1 MKRKLIISI
10 LFALFGFTVS
20 VAQSLCSD
28 TIANRMWRQLS
39 VFPQEKLY
47 AQTDRAE
54 YTCGDTIW
62 VRHHVV
68 DALTGMPSHVS
79 RYVYV
84 ELINPLGKLVGRYM
98 MRQNEQGNVY
108 GYIPTD
114 FDMPSG
120 TYMFRAYT
128 RYMSRTTP
136 EYLFERTVRFRSA
149 IENSVR
155 ITADSRNGKVR
166 LSFINP
172 KTGRSIHNGSVKVS
186 SADGEIV
193 TTGNTDEGVRLHMAD
208 IGRNRCCLLVE
219 VGNYREFVPVR
230 HGRIDLQLMP
240 EGGNL
245 IMEQRCRVAYKTV
258 ADNGLGIDMHAVVT
272 DDSGHVVAESGAT
285 HLGMG
290 MFYFTPQKGRVYKV
304 SCRSVD
310 GQTAEAL
317 LPEAKTDSYS
327 LCVTQTNNNVIANIV
342 GYGGLSDVGKLWIVV
357 HQGGAPLY
365 VRKVESGSLGFARR
379 MFNNGI
385 AHFILADSNMNIVSE
400 RMVFVWNRDG
410 AFDDSSML
418 HLTSG
423 MESMRNVEIVLP
435 DTVDADCAVSVVD
448 AGMSCADT
456 VHNIVSSLT
465 LSQELRG
472 FIEQPAWYFGAN
484 GRQRQLDLLMMTQ
497 GWRRYDMSGVLCGKI
512 QMPKVKPE
520 VSMCISGK
528 VVSNLISHGRK
539 GASVTMSSSRGGLA
553 EVVTT
558 DNAGRFCFEGFEMPD
573 STGYMLL
580 ARSAKGSANNVIR
593 VDSVY
598 YPDCINMFPQPWM
611 EQKQNASNEDKYA
624 KARHGVERMVFL
636 PEVTVTERY
645 RPRTEY
651 EMLAKIGG
659 RSITSE
665 MLKDEGSKSVFDYLK
680 STFYTGLIYN
690 FQKEW
695 FYYNKIPSYLVVD
708 GTVWSM
714 SAEVSSNKVG
724 PNMVG
729 PTMVAILQSIRA
741 NKVKQIDIIKGP
753 VTGTLPS
760 LAGYSAFEMFSSA
773 IVVTTKDQTDASNTD
788 VVLFRP
794 LGYQRPAAFY
804 NPKYVAPEEYALRHT
819 VYWNPTVQVKNGKAV
834 VQFLPNG
841 AKKYRVTVEG
851 VDKNGRLVHLEK
863 ETE

>member
-10 LFALFGFTVS
+10 LFALYGFTVS
-20 VAQSLCSD
+20 VAQPLCSD

-47 AQTDRAE
+47 AQTDREE

-245 IMEQRCRVAYKTV
+245 IMGQRCRVAYKTV

-272 DDSGHVVAESGAT
+272 DDSGNVVAESGAT

-290 MFYFTPQKGRVYKV
+290 MFYFTPQKGRAYKV

-342 GYGGLSDVGKLWIVV
+342 GYGGFSDVGKLWIVV

-423 MESMRNVEIVLP
+423 MEPMRNVEIVLP
-435 DTVDADCAVSVVD
+435 DTVDADCAISVVD

-497 GWRRYDMSGVLCGKI
+497 GWRRYDMCGVLCGKI
-512 QMPKVKPE
+512 QMPKMKPE

-624 KARHGVERMVFL
+624 MARHGVERMVFL

-708 GTVWSM
+708 GTVWSL
-714 SAEVSSNKVG
+714 SAEVSSNMVG
-724 PNMVG
+724 PNMVASN
-729 PTMVAILQSIRA
+729 MVAILQSIRA

-773 IVVTTKDQTDASNTD
+773 IVVTTKEQSDASNTD

-804 NPKYVAPEEYALRHT
+804 NPKYEAPEEYALRHT

>member
-10 LFALFGFTVS
+10 LFALYGFTVS
-20 VAQSLCSD
+20 VAQPLCSD

-54 YTCGDTIW
+54 YMCGDTIW

-128 RYMSRTTP
+128 RYMSSTTP
-136 EYLFERTVRFRSA
+136 DYLFERTVRFRSA

-155 ITADSRNGKVR
+155 ITADSHNGKVR

-245 IMEQRCRVAYKTV
+245 IMGQRCRVAYKTV

-272 DDSGHVVAESGAT
+272 DDSGNVVAESGAT

-290 MFYFTPQKGRVYKV
+290 MFYFTPQKGRAYKV

-435 DTVDADCAVSVVD
+435 DTVDVDCAISVVD

-497 GWRRYDMSGVLCGKI
+497 GWRRYDMCGVLCGKI
-512 QMPKVKPE
+512 QMPQVKPE

-624 KARHGVERMVFL
+624 MARHGVGRIVFL

-708 GTVWSM
+708 GTLWSL
-714 SAEVSSNKVG
+714 SAEVGS
-724 PNMVG
+724 
-729 PTMVAILQSIRA
+729 TMVAILQSIRA

-773 IVVTTKDQTDASNTD
+773 IVVTTKEQSDASNTD

-804 NPKYVAPEEYALRHT
+804 NPKYEAPEEYALRHT

>member
-1 MKRKLIISI
+1 MKSKLIISS
-10 LFALFGFTVS
+10 LFALYGFTVS

-245 IMEQRCRVAYKTV
+245 IMGQRCRVAYKTV

-272 DDSGHVVAESGAT
+272 DDSGNVVAESGST

-304 SCRSVD
+304 SCRSVG

-357 HQGGAPLY
+357 HQGGAPLC

-385 AHFILADSNMNIVSE
+385 AHFVLADSNMNVVSE

-410 AFDDSSML
+410 TFDDSSML

-423 MESMRNVEIVLP
+423 MESIRNVEIALP

-456 VHNIVSSLT
+456 VQNIVSSLA

-472 FIEQPAWYFGAN
+472 FIEQPAWYFGGN

-497 GWRRYDMSGVLCGKI
+497 GWRRYDMCGVLCGKI
-512 QMPKVKPE
+512 QMPKVNPE

-528 VVSNLISHGRK
+528 VVSNLISYGRK
-539 GASVTMSSSRGGLA
+539 GANVTMSSSRGGLA

-598 YPDCINMFPQPWM
+598 YPDCINMFPQPWV

-624 KARHGVERMVFL
+624 MARHGVGRMVFL

-708 GTVWSM
+708 GTLWSL
-714 SAEVSSNKVG
+714 SAEVGS
-724 PNMVG
+724 
-729 PTMVAILQSIRA
+729 TMVAILQSIRA

-773 IVVTTKDQTDASNTD
+773 IVVTTKEQSDASNTD
-788 VVLFRP
+788 VVLLRP

-804 NPKYVAPEEYALRHT
+804 NPKYVAPEEYTLRHT

>member
-1 MKRKLIISI
+1 MMKYSI
-10 LFALFGFTVS
+10 FIFLFVLCGFTVS
-20 VAQSLCSD
+20 VAQPLCSD
-28 TIANRMWRQLS
+28 TIANRMWRQMS

-47 AQTDRAE
+47 AQIDRAE

-84 ELINPLGKLVGRYM
+84 ELVNPLGKLVGRYM
-98 MRQNEQGNVY
+98 MRQNEQGIVC
-108 GYIPTD
+108 GYIPTE

-128 RYMSRTTP
+128 RYMSSTTP
-136 EYLFERTVRFRSA
+136 DYLFERTVRLRSA

-155 ITADSRNGKVR
+155 ITADSRNGKLR

-172 KTGRSIHNGSVKVS
+172 KTGRSIHNGSVRVS

-193 TTGNTDEGVRLHMAD
+193 TTGNTADGVRLHMAD

-245 IMEQRCRVAYKTV
+245 IMGKRCRVAYKTV

-272 DDSGHVVAESGAT
+272 DDNGNVVAESGAT

-304 SCRSVD
+304 TCSSVD
-310 GQTAEAL
+310 GQTTEAL
-317 LPEAKTDSYS
+317 LPKAKTDSYS
-327 LCVTQTNNNVIANIV
+327 LSVTQASNNVIANIV
-342 GYGGLSDVGKLWIVV
+342 GYGGMSDAGKLWIVV

-365 VRKVESGSLGFARR
+365 VRKVESGSLVFARR
-379 MFNNGI
+379 MFDNGI
-385 AHFILADSNMNIVSE
+385 VHFVLADSNMNIVSE
-400 RMVFVWNRDG
+400 RMAFMWNGDG

-418 HLTSG
+418 HFTSG
-423 MESMRNVEIVLP
+423 IDSMRNVEIVLP

-448 AGMSCADT
+448 ADMSCADT
-456 VHNIVSSLT
+456 VQNIVSSLV

-472 FIEQPAWYFGAN
+472 FIEQPAWYFGGN

-497 GWRRYDMSGVLCGKI
+497 GWRRYDMSGVLGGQI
-512 QMPKVKPE
+512 QIPKVKPE

-528 VVSNLISHGRK
+528 VMSNLTPHGRK

-553 EVVTT
+553 EVVKT
-558 DNAGRFCFEGFEMPD
+558 DNAGRFYFEGFEMPD

-580 ARSAKGSANNVIR
+580 ARSAKGSANNVIS

-598 YPDCINMFPQPWM
+598 YPDCINMFPQPLV

-624 KARHGVERMVFL
+624 MARHDVGRMVFL

-680 STFYTGLIYN
+680 STYYTGLIYN

-708 GTVWSM
+708 GTMWSL
-714 SAEVSSNKVG
+714 SAEVGS
-724 PNMVG
+724 
-729 PTMVAILQSIRA
+729 TMVAILQSIRA

-773 IVVTTKDQTDASNTD
+773 IVVTTKDQTEASNTD
-788 VVLFRP
+788 VVLLRP

-804 NPKYVAPEEYALRHT
+804 NPKYDAPDDYALRQT
-819 VYWNPTVQVKNGKAV
+819 VYWNPSVLVKAGKASM
-834 VQFLPNG
+834 QFLPNG
-841 AKKYRVTVEG
+841 AKRYRITIEG
-851 VDKNGRLVHLEK
+851 VDRSGKLISVQK

>member
-1 MKRKLIISI
+1 
-10 LFALFGFTVS
+10 
-20 VAQSLCSD
+20 
-28 TIANRMWRQLS
+28 
-39 VFPQEKLY
+39 
-47 AQTDRAE
+47 
-54 YTCGDTIW
+54 
-62 VRHHVV
+62 
-68 DALTGMPSHVS
+68 
-79 RYVYV
+79 
-84 ELINPLGKLVGRYM
+84 
-98 MRQNEQGNVY
+98 
-108 GYIPTD
+108 
-114 FDMPSG
+114 
-120 TYMFRAYT
+120 
-128 RYMSRTTP
+128 
-136 EYLFERTVRFRSA
+136 
-149 IENSVR
+149 
-155 ITADSRNGKVR
+155 
-166 LSFINP
+166 
-172 KTGRSIHNGSVKVS
+172 
-186 SADGEIV
+186 
-193 TTGNTDEGVRLHMAD
+193 
-208 IGRNRCCLLVE
+208 
-219 VGNYREFVPVR
+219 
-230 HGRIDLQLMP
+230 
-240 EGGNL
+240 
-245 IMEQRCRVAYKTV
+245 
-258 ADNGLGIDMHAVVT
+258 
-272 DDSGHVVAESGAT
+272 
-285 HLGMG
+285 
-290 MFYFTPQKGRVYKV
+290 
-304 SCRSVD
+304 
-310 GQTAEAL
+310 
-317 LPEAKTDSYS
+317 
-327 LCVTQTNNNVIANIV
+327 
-342 GYGGLSDVGKLWIVV
+342 
-357 HQGGAPLY
+357 
-365 VRKVESGSLGFARR
+365 
-379 MFNNGI
+379 
-385 AHFILADSNMNIVSE
+385 
-400 RMVFVWNRDG
+400 
-410 AFDDSSML
+410 
-418 HLTSG
+418 
-423 MESMRNVEIVLP
+423 
-435 DTVDADCAVSVVD
+435 
-448 AGMSCADT
+448 
-456 VHNIVSSLT
+456 
-465 LSQELRG
+465 
-472 FIEQPAWYFGAN
+472 
-484 GRQRQLDLLMMTQ
+484 
-497 GWRRYDMSGVLCGKI
+497 
-512 QMPKVKPE
+512 
-520 VSMCISGK
+520 MCISGK

-539 GASVTMSSSRGGLA
+539 GANVTMSSSRGGLA

-624 KARHGVERMVFL
+624 MARHGVGRMVFL

-708 GTVWSM
+708 GTVWSL
-714 SAEVSSNKVG
+714 SAE
-724 PNMVG
+724 VG

-773 IVVTTKDQTDASNTD
+773 IVVTTKEQSEASNTD

-804 NPKYVAPEEYALRHT
+804 NPMYVAPEEYALRHT

>member
-1 MKRKLIISI
+1 MKSKLIISS
-10 LFALFGFTVS
+10 LFALYGFTVS

-108 GYIPTD
+108 AYIPTD

-245 IMEQRCRVAYKTV
+245 IMGQRCRVAYKTV

-272 DDSGHVVAESGAT
+272 DDSGNVVAESGST

-304 SCRSVD
+304 SCRSVG

-357 HQGGAPLY
+357 HQGGAPLC

-385 AHFILADSNMNIVSE
+385 AHFVLADSNMNVVSE

-410 AFDDSSML
+410 TFDDSSML

-423 MESMRNVEIVLP
+423 MESIRNVEIALP

-456 VHNIVSSLT
+456 VQNIVSSLA

-472 FIEQPAWYFGAN
+472 FIEQPAWYFGGN

-497 GWRRYDMSGVLCGKI
+497 GWRRYDMCGVLCGKI
-512 QMPKVKPE
+512 QMPKVNPE

-528 VVSNLISHGRK
+528 VVSNLISYGRK
-539 GASVTMSSSRGGLA
+539 GANVTMSSSRGGLA

-598 YPDCINMFPQPWM
+598 YPDCINMFPQPWV

-624 KARHGVERMVFL
+624 MARHGVGRMVFL

-708 GTVWSM
+708 GTLWSL
-714 SAEVSSNKVG
+714 SAEVGS
-724 PNMVG
+724 
-729 PTMVAILQSIRA
+729 TMVAILQSIRA

-773 IVVTTKDQTDASNTD
+773 IVVTTKEQSDASNTD
-788 VVLFRP
+788 VVLLRP

-804 NPKYVAPEEYALRHT
+804 NPKYVAPEEYTLRHT

>member
-10 LFALFGFTVS
+10 LFALYGFTMS
-20 VAQSLCSD
+20 VAQPLCSD

-128 RYMSRTTP
+128 RYMSSTTP
-136 EYLFERTVRFRSA
+136 DYLFERTVRLRSS
-149 IENSVR
+149 IENSIR

-245 IMEQRCRVAYKTV
+245 IMGQRCRVAYKTV

-272 DDSGHVVAESGAT
+272 DDSENVVAESGST

-342 GYGGLSDVGKLWIVV
+342 GYAGLSDVGKLWIVV

-435 DTVDADCAVSVVD
+435 DTVDADCAISVVD

-497 GWRRYDMSGVLCGKI
+497 GWRRYDMCGVLCGKI

-598 YPDCINMFPQPWM
+598 YPDCINMFPQPWV

-624 KARHGVERMVFL
+624 MARHGVGRMVFL

-708 GTVWSM
+708 GTVWSL
-714 SAEVSSNKVG
+714 SAEVGS
-724 PNMVG
+724 
-729 PTMVAILQSIRA
+729 TMVAILQSIRA

-773 IVVTTKDQTDASNTD
+773 IVVTTKEQTDASNTD
-788 VVLFRP
+788 VVLLRP

-804 NPKYVAPEEYALRHT
+804 NPMYVAPEEYALRHT

>member
-1 MKRKLIISI
+1 MKSKLIISS
-10 LFALFGFTVS
+10 LFALYGFTVS

-245 IMEQRCRVAYKTV
+245 IMGQRCRVAYKTV

-272 DDSGHVVAESGAT
+272 DDSGNVVAESGST

-304 SCRSVD
+304 SCRSVG

-357 HQGGAPLY
+357 HQGGAPLC

-385 AHFILADSNMNIVSE
+385 AHLVLADSNMNVVSE

-410 AFDDSSML
+410 TFDDSSML

-423 MESMRNVEIVLP
+423 MESIRNVEIALP

-456 VHNIVSSLT
+456 VQNIVSSLA

-472 FIEQPAWYFGAN
+472 FIEQPAWYFGGN

-497 GWRRYDMSGVLCGKI
+497 GWRRYDMCGVLCGKI
-512 QMPKVKPE
+512 QMPKVNPE

-528 VVSNLISHGRK
+528 VVSNLISYGRK
-539 GASVTMSSSRGGLA
+539 GANVTMSSSRGGLA

-598 YPDCINMFPQPWM
+598 YPDCINMFPQPWV

-624 KARHGVERMVFL
+624 MARHGVGRMVFL

-708 GTVWSM
+708 GTLWSL
-714 SAEVSSNKVG
+714 SAEVGS
-724 PNMVG
+724 
-729 PTMVAILQSIRA
+729 TMVAILQSIRA

-773 IVVTTKDQTDASNTD
+773 IVVTTKEQSDASNTD
-788 VVLFRP
+788 VVLLRP

-804 NPKYVAPEEYALRHT
+804 NPKYVAPEEYTLRHT

>member
-1 MKRKLIISI
+1 MKSKLIISS
-10 LFALFGFTVS
+10 LFALYGFTVS

-149 IENSVR
+149 IEDSVR

-245 IMEQRCRVAYKTV
+245 IMGQRCRVAYKTV

-272 DDSGHVVAESGAT
+272 DDSGNVVAESGST

-304 SCRSVD
+304 SCRSVG

-357 HQGGAPLY
+357 HQGGAPLC

-385 AHFILADSNMNIVSE
+385 AHFVLADSNMNVVSE

-410 AFDDSSML
+410 TFDDSSML

-423 MESMRNVEIVLP
+423 MESIRNVEIALP

-456 VHNIVSSLT
+456 VQNIVSSLA

-472 FIEQPAWYFGAN
+472 FIEQPAWYFGGN

-497 GWRRYDMSGVLCGKI
+497 GWRRYDMCGVLCGKI
-512 QMPKVKPE
+512 QMPKVNPE

-528 VVSNLISHGRK
+528 VVSNLISYGRK
-539 GASVTMSSSRGGLA
+539 GANVTMSSSRGGLA

-598 YPDCINMFPQPWM
+598 YPDCINMFPQPWV

-624 KARHGVERMVFL
+624 MARHGVGRMVFL

-708 GTVWSM
+708 GTLWSL
-714 SAEVSSNKVG
+714 SAEVGS
-724 PNMVG
+724 
-729 PTMVAILQSIRA
+729 TMVAILQSIRA

-773 IVVTTKDQTDASNTD
+773 IVVTTKEQSDASNTD
-788 VVLFRP
+788 VVLLRP

-804 NPKYVAPEEYALRHT
+804 NPKYVAPEEYTLRHT

>member
-10 LFALFGFTVS
+10 LFALYGFTVS

-245 IMEQRCRVAYKTV
+245 IMGQRCRVAYKTV

-272 DDSGHVVAESGAT
+272 DDSGNVVAESGST

-304 SCRSVD
+304 SCRSVG

-357 HQGGAPLY
+357 HQGGAPLC

-385 AHFILADSNMNIVSE
+385 AHFVLADSNMNVVSE

-410 AFDDSSML
+410 TFDDSSML

-423 MESMRNVEIVLP
+423 MESIRNVEIALP

-456 VHNIVSSLT
+456 VQNIVSSLA

-472 FIEQPAWYFGAN
+472 FIEQPAWYFGGN

-497 GWRRYDMSGVLCGKI
+497 GWRRYDMCGVLCGKI
-512 QMPKVKPE
+512 QMPKVNPE

-528 VVSNLISHGRK
+528 VVSNLISYGRK
-539 GASVTMSSSRGGLA
+539 GANVTMSSSRGGLA

-598 YPDCINMFPQPWM
+598 YPDCINMFPQPWV

-624 KARHGVERMVFL
+624 MARHGVGRMVFL

-708 GTVWSM
+708 GTLWSL
-714 SAEVSSNKVG
+714 SAEVGS
-724 PNMVG
+724 
-729 PTMVAILQSIRA
+729 TMVAILQSIRA

-773 IVVTTKDQTDASNTD
+773 IVVTTKEQSDASNTD
-788 VVLFRP
+788 VVLLRP

-804 NPKYVAPEEYALRHT
+804 NPKYVAPEEYTLRHT

>member
-1 MKRKLIISI
+1 MKSKLIISS
-10 LFALFGFTVS
+10 LFALYGFTVS

-245 IMEQRCRVAYKTV
+245 IMGQRCRVAYKTV

-272 DDSGHVVAESGAT
+272 DDSGNVVAESGPT

-304 SCRSVD
+304 SCRSVG

-357 HQGGAPLY
+357 HQGGAPLC

-385 AHFILADSNMNIVSE
+385 AHFVLADSNMNVVSE

-410 AFDDSSML
+410 TFDDSSML

-423 MESMRNVEIVLP
+423 MESIRNVEIALP

-456 VHNIVSSLT
+456 VQNIVSSLA

-472 FIEQPAWYFGAN
+472 FIEQPAWYFGGN

-497 GWRRYDMSGVLCGKI
+497 GWRRYDMCGVLCGKI
-512 QMPKVKPE
+512 QMPKVNPE

-528 VVSNLISHGRK
+528 VVSNLISYGRK
-539 GASVTMSSSRGGLA
+539 GANVTMSSSRGGLA

-598 YPDCINMFPQPWM
+598 YPDCINMFPQPWV

-624 KARHGVERMVFL
+624 MARHGVGRMVFL

-708 GTVWSM
+708 GTLWSL
-714 SAEVSSNKVG
+714 SAEVGS
-724 PNMVG
+724 
-729 PTMVAILQSIRA
+729 TMVAILQSIRA

-773 IVVTTKDQTDASNTD
+773 IVVTTKEQSDASNTD
-788 VVLFRP
+788 VVLLRP

-804 NPKYVAPEEYALRHT
+804 NPKYVAPEEYTLRHT

>member
-1 MKRKLIISI
+1 MKSKLIISS
-10 LFALFGFTVS
+10 LFALYGFTVS

-245 IMEQRCRVAYKTV
+245 IMGQRCRVAYKTV

-272 DDSGHVVAESGAT
+272 DDSGNVVAESGST

-304 SCRSVD
+304 SCRSVG

-357 HQGGAPLY
+357 HQGGAPLC

-385 AHFILADSNMNIVSE
+385 AHFVLADSNMNVVSE

-410 AFDDSSML
+410 TFDDSSML

-423 MESMRNVEIVLP
+423 MESIRNVEIALP

-456 VHNIVSSLT
+456 VQNIVSSLA

-472 FIEQPAWYFGAN
+472 FIEQPAWYFGGN

-497 GWRRYDMSGVLCGKI
+497 GWRRYDMCGVLCGKI
-512 QMPKVKPE
+512 QMPKVNPE

-528 VVSNLISHGRK
+528 VVSNLISYGRK
-539 GASVTMSSSRGGLA
+539 GANVTMSSSRGGLA
-553 EVVTT
+553 EVVTA

-598 YPDCINMFPQPWM
+598 YPDCINMFPQPWV

-624 KARHGVERMVFL
+624 MARHGVGRMVFL

-708 GTVWSM
+708 GTLWSL
-714 SAEVSSNKVG
+714 SAEVGS
-724 PNMVG
+724 
-729 PTMVAILQSIRA
+729 TMVAILQSIRA

-773 IVVTTKDQTDASNTD
+773 IVVTTKEQSDASNTD
-788 VVLFRP
+788 VVLLRP

-804 NPKYVAPEEYALRHT
+804 NPKYVAPEEYTLRHT

>member
-1 MKRKLIISI
+1 MKSKLIISS
-10 LFALFGFTVS
+10 LFALYGFTVS

-245 IMEQRCRVAYKTV
+245 IMGQRCRVAYKTV

-272 DDSGHVVAESGAT
+272 DDSGNVVAESGST

-304 SCRSVD
+304 SCRSVG

-357 HQGGAPLY
+357 HQGGAPLC

-385 AHFILADSNMNIVSE
+385 AHFVLADSNMNVVSE

-410 AFDDSSML
+410 TFDDSSML

-423 MESMRNVEIVLP
+423 MESIRNVEIALP

-456 VHNIVSSLT
+456 VQNIVSSLA

-472 FIEQPAWYFGAN
+472 FIEQPAWYFGGN

-497 GWRRYDMSGVLCGKI
+497 GWRRYDMCGVLCGKI
-512 QMPKVKPE
+512 QMPKVNPE

-528 VVSNLISHGRK
+528 VVSNLISYGRK
-539 GASVTMSSSRGGLA
+539 GANVTMSSSRGGLA

-598 YPDCINMFPQPWM
+598 YPDCINMFPQPWV

-624 KARHGVERMVFL
+624 MARHGVGRMVFL

-708 GTVWSM
+708 GTLWSL
-714 SAEVSSNKVG
+714 SAEVGS
-724 PNMVG
+724 
-729 PTMVAILQSIRA
+729 TMVAILQSIRA

-773 IVVTTKDQTDASNTD
+773 ILVTTKEQSDASNTD
-788 VVLFRP
+788 VVLLRP

-804 NPKYVAPEEYALRHT
+804 NPKYVAPEEYTLRHT

>member
-1 MKRKLIISI
+1 MKSKLIISS
-10 LFALFGFTVS
+10 LFALYGFTVS

-98 MRQNEQGNVY
+98 MRQNEQSNVY

-245 IMEQRCRVAYKTV
+245 IMGQRCRVAYKTV

-272 DDSGHVVAESGAT
+272 DDSGNVVAESGST

-304 SCRSVD
+304 SCRSVG

-357 HQGGAPLY
+357 HQGGAPLC

-385 AHFILADSNMNIVSE
+385 AHFVLADSNMNVVSE

-410 AFDDSSML
+410 TFDDSSML

-423 MESMRNVEIVLP
+423 MESIRNVEIALP

-456 VHNIVSSLT
+456 VQNIVSSLA

-472 FIEQPAWYFGAN
+472 FIEQPAWYFGGN

-497 GWRRYDMSGVLCGKI
+497 GWRRYDMCGVLCGKI
-512 QMPKVKPE
+512 QMPKVNPE

-528 VVSNLISHGRK
+528 VVSNLISYGRK
-539 GASVTMSSSRGGLA
+539 GANVTMSSSRGGLA

-598 YPDCINMFPQPWM
+598 YPDCINMFPQPWV

-624 KARHGVERMVFL
+624 MARHGVGRMVFL

-708 GTVWSM
+708 GTLWSL
-714 SAEVSSNKVG
+714 SAEVGS
-724 PNMVG
+724 
-729 PTMVAILQSIRA
+729 TMVAILQSIRA

-773 IVVTTKDQTDASNTD
+773 IVVTTKEQSDASNTD
-788 VVLFRP
+788 VVLLRP

-804 NPKYVAPEEYALRHT
+804 NPKYVAPEEYTLRHT

>member
-1 MKRKLIISI
+1 MLRPTERNI
-10 LFALFGFTVS
+10 
-20 VAQSLCSD
+20 
-28 TIANRMWRQLS
+28 
-39 VFPQEKLY
+39 
-47 AQTDRAE
+47 RAE
-54 YTCGDTIW
+54 TRYGY
-62 VRHHVV
+62 HVV

-245 IMEQRCRVAYKTV
+245 IMGQRCRVAYKTV

-272 DDSGHVVAESGAT
+272 DDSGNVVAESGST

-304 SCRSVD
+304 SCRSVG

-357 HQGGAPLY
+357 HQGGAPLC

-385 AHFILADSNMNIVSE
+385 AHFVLADSNMNVVSE

-410 AFDDSSML
+410 TFDDSSML

-423 MESMRNVEIVLP
+423 MESIRNVEIALP

-456 VHNIVSSLT
+456 VQNIVSSLA

-472 FIEQPAWYFGAN
+472 FIEQPAWYFGGN

-497 GWRRYDMSGVLCGKI
+497 GWRRYDMCGVLCGKI
-512 QMPKVKPE
+512 QMPKVNPE

-528 VVSNLISHGRK
+528 VVSNLISYGRK
-539 GASVTMSSSRGGLA
+539 GANVTMSSSRGGLA

-598 YPDCINMFPQPWM
+598 YPDCINMFPQPWV

-624 KARHGVERMVFL
+624 MARHGVGRMVFL

-708 GTVWSM
+708 GTLWSL
-714 SAEVSSNKVG
+714 SAEVGS
-724 PNMVG
+724 
-729 PTMVAILQSIRA
+729 TMVAILQSIRA

-773 IVVTTKDQTDASNTD
+773 IVVTTKEQSDASNTD
-788 VVLFRP
+788 VVLLRP

-804 NPKYVAPEEYALRHT
+804 NPKYVAPEEYTLRHT

>member
-10 LFALFGFTVS
+10 LFALYGFTVS
-20 VAQSLCSD
+20 VAQPLCSD

-166 LSFINP
+166 LSFVNP

-186 SADGEIV
+186 SADGEIA
-193 TTGNTDEGVRLHMAD
+193 TTGNTDDGVRLHMAD

-290 MFYFTPQKGRVYKV
+290 MFYFTPQKGRAYKV

-342 GYGGLSDVGKLWIVV
+342 GYGGFSDVGKLWIVV
-357 HQGGAPLY
+357 HQGGAPLC

-435 DTVDADCAVSVVD
+435 DTVDADCAISVVD

-497 GWRRYDMSGVLCGKI
+497 GWRRYDMCGVLCGKI
-512 QMPKVKPE
+512 QMPKMKPE

-624 KARHGVERMVFL
+624 MARHGVGRIVFL

-708 GTVWSM
+708 GTLWSL
-714 SAEVSSNKVG
+714 SAEVGS
-724 PNMVG
+724 
-729 PTMVAILQSIRA
+729 TMVAILQSIRA

-773 IVVTTKDQTDASNTD
+773 IVVTTKEQSDASNTD

-804 NPKYVAPEEYALRHT
+804 NPKYEAPEEYALRHT